1 MIEIY
6 LFIHPL
12 GQLCYEAECRLL
24 EFIRQDSQK
33 IHLQILPLVNLMT
46 NTSVMNRTGYDVGDL
61 TCRNAF
67 LMQSYEVALDYK
79 AAQLQ
84 GKKYARR
91 FLLQLQTALL
101 KKHIPYSKQLTEQLF
116 KQTGGD
122 LDMFQEDRQSALIKE
137 MFWQDQCTA
146 REMNIQHQTSAVI
159 YNHATQN
166 SGFLL
171 QGIDELQWIPDLCN
185 TTQSSI
191 MTLLENHS

>member
-12 GQLCYEAECRLL
+12 GQLCYEAECKLL
-24 EFIRQDSQK
+24 DFIYQDSHK

-46 NTSVMNRTGYDVGDL
+46 NTSVMKRAGYDASNL
-61 TCRNAF
+61 ACRNAF
-67 LMQSYEVALDYK
+67 LMQSYEAALDYK

-84 GKKYARR
+84 GKKYARN

-101 KKHIPYSKQLTEQLF
+101 KQHLPYSKQLTEQLF

-122 LDMFQEDRQSALIKE
+122 LEMFREDRQSTLIKE

-146 REMNIQHQTSAVI
+146 REMNIQQQTSAVI
-159 YNHATQN
+159 YNHDTQN
-166 SGFLL
+166 VGLLL
-171 QGIDELQWIPDLCN
+171 QGIDELQWIPNLCHTN
-185 TTQSSI
+185 QSATI
-191 MTLLENHS
+191 TLLENHS